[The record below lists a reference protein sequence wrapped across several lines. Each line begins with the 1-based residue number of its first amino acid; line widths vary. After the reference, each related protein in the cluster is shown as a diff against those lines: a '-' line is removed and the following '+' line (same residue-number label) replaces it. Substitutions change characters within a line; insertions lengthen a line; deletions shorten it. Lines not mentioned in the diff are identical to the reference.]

1 MSRLAR
7 VLERLLIR
15 VGRSACSCLGARYRL
30 RARSVVRSLYNAI
43 ENFNYDPETNG
54 ERRVVYVLRT
64 FGLNNVFDVGAN
76 VGHWAE
82 MALELCDKPT
92 VHCFELAPDTY
103 KALERNMAGRP
114 RCVLNNKGLSNQS
127 GEIVFNFS
135 HEHPTLSSIGPVPW
149 QSTTK
154 VAGLVTTATEYV
166 TSAGLPLIDLLKIDT
181 EGHEFAVLEGAELL
195 MSQGRVRFVQFEY
208 GRTSIDSKRLLKD
221 YYDFFTRH
229 GFVVGKIFPRYV
241 DFREYSYHDWDED
254 FVGPNYLAA
263 KSSEAAAIRA
273 LGTARIEEGNA
284 ARTYFYE
291 TRRQDE

>member
-1 MSRLAR
+1 M
-7 VLERLLIR
+7 
-15 VGRSACSCLGARYRL
+15 
-30 RARSVVRSLYNAI
+30 RSLYNAI
-43 ENFNYDPETNG
+43 ENFNYDPATNG
-54 ERRVVYVLRT
+54 ERHIVHVLRD
-64 FGLNNVFDVGAN
+64 FGLHNVFDVGAN

-82 MALELCDKPT
+82 MALELCDNST
-92 VHCFELAPDTY
+92 VHCFELAPETFN
-103 KALERNMAGRP
+103 ALERNMAGRP
-114 RCVLNNKGLSNQS
+114 RCILNNKGLSNQS

-135 HEHPTLSSIGPVPW
+135 PEHPTLSSIGAVPW

-154 VAGLVTTATEYV
+154 AKGIVTTATEYV
-166 TSAGLPLIDLLKIDT
+166 NHSGLPLIDLLKIDT

-195 MSQGRVRFVQFEY
+195 MAQGRVRFVQFEY

-263 KSSEAAAIRA
+263 KRSEVAAIRA
-273 LGTARIEEGNA
+273 LGAARI
-284 ARTYFYE
+284 
-291 TRRQDE
+291 D